1 MAERDE
7 ARAEGFSEAALA
19 VEQSVEIDKL
29 SKPCWMPVAAAAGDA
44 AASGAGCCLI
54 SRGLTLCAA
63 CLLHPQGAAKPCCC
77 SGCTPLSSSCW
88 RLIEMRPP
96 QTSYR

>member
-29 SKPCWMPVAAAAGDA
+29 SKPCWLLAAAAAAAGDA
-44 AASGAGCCLI
+44 PAASARCCLT
-54 SRGLTLCAA
+54 SRG
-63 CLLHPQGAAKPCCC
+63 
-77 SGCTPLSSSCW
+77 
-88 RLIEMRPP
+88 
-96 QTSYR
+96 